1 MKKAINCRS
10 QTTASPA
17 SKGKLQAA
25 LLFLCGLM
33 IFWPMSCIDT
43 WAKTESPSVKMVLPG
58 GDAFGVELQTKGVL
72 VVGTAPVDCPGE
84 DRSPAKAVGI
94 KSGDII
100 SAVEGREVNSVSA
113 VIDLVSHSEG
123 KPLALTVQRRGKEF
137 KLSLTPVKSESEDR
151 WKAGVWI
158 RDHTAGIGTVT
169 CYLPDSNIF
178 SGLGHGIC
186 DGDTGVLLPFSGG
199 AVMDVK
205 ISGVRKGA
213 KGAPGELKG
222 YFCGAKLG
230 TLMGNTPC
238 GVYGV
243 LAKMPDYAQTDLL
256 PIGEAESVHEGAVTI
271 RCSVDNDGVREYRAK
286 ITKLCSDDRDGKNFV
301 IRITDPDLL
310 QKTGGIVQGM
320 SGSPIIQDGKL
331 IGAITHVLLDEPT
344 KGYGIFIE
352 NVLARVPDVMR

>member
-1 MKKAINCRS
+1 MMKKAIYSRS
-10 QTTASPA
+10 QTVRSPF
-17 SKGKLQAA
+17 SKGSARA
-25 LLFLCGLM
+25 VTLLLCGLM
-33 IFWPMSCIDT
+33 IFLPIGSVSVC
-43 WAKTESPSVKMVLPG
+43 AKTDSADLQMVLPG
-58 GDAFGVELQTKGVL
+58 GEAFGVDLQTKGVL
-72 VVGTAPVDCPGE
+72 VVGTSPVDCAGE
-84 DRSPAKAVGI
+84 DRSPAKDAGI
-94 KSGDII
+94 QSGDII
-100 SAVEGREVNSVSA
+100 SAIEGKEVNSVSA
-113 VIDLVSHSEG
+113 VIDLVSDSNG
-123 KPLALTVQRRGKEF
+123 KPLALTVQRKGSARSF
-137 KLSLTPVKSESEDR
+137 TLTPVLSESENA
-151 WKAGVWI
+151 WKAGVWL

-169 CYLPDSNIF
+169 CYLPESNLF

-205 ISGVRKGA
+205 ISGIRKGT

-243 LAKMPDYAQTDLL
+243 LAKMPDYDKGDLL
-256 PIGEAESVHEGAVTI
+256 PVGAAEAVHEGAVTI
-271 RCSVDNDGVREYRAK
+271 RCTLDNSETKEYNAK
-286 ITKLCSDDRDGKNFV
+286 ITKLCSDDRNGKNFI

-331 IGAITHVLLDEPT
+331 VGAITHVLLDEPT

-352 NVLARVPDVMR
+352 NVLARVKE